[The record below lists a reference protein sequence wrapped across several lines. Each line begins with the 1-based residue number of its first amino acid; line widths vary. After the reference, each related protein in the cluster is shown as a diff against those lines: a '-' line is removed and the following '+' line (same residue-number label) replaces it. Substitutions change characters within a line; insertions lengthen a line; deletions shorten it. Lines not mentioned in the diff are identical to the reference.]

1 MKIVDADKVIEF
13 CDMWEKNFD
22 FKNIDKV
29 PFISGILTVKEFV
42 ESLPEVSSE
51 KVGTWKQR
59 PYLCE
64 VECSNCGDIVDSSY
78 RMFNYC
84 PNCGAKMQGE
94 SDGLLDRED

>member
-1 MKIVDADKVIEF
+1 MRAIDADKVIEF
-13 CDMWEKNFD
+13 CKEWEKHFD
-22 FKNIDKV
+22 FRNILKI
-29 PFISGILTVKEFV
+29 PSFMSGIWTVQEYV
-42 ESLPEVSSE
+42 ESLPEVSAE

-84 PNCGAKMQGE
+84 PNCGAKMCGDKNE
-94 SDGLLDRED
+94 SNRC